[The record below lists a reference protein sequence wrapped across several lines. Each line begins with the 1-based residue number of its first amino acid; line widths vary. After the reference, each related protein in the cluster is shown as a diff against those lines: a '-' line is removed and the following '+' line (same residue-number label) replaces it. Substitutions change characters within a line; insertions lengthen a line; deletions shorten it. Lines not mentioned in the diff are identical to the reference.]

1 MVTDAAGVDRSRPLY
16 EVVHNDKKRVAY
28 FYDSD
33 IGNYAYVTGHPMKP
47 HRIRLAH
54 SLVMNYGVYK
64 FLEVYRA
71 KPAVFMEMTQ
81 FHTDE
86 YIDFLQ
92 KVTPDNMDSYQR
104 EQSKYNVGDDCP
116 VFDGLFEFCGISAGG
131 SMEGAARL
139 NRNKCDIAVNWAG
152 GLHHAKKSEASGFCY
167 VNDIVLAII
176 ELLRFNKRV
185 LYIDIDVHH
194 GDGVEEA
201 FYTTDRVM
209 TVSFHKYGEYFP
221 GTGELRDIGIGT
233 GKNYAVNFPLRDG
246 IDDTSYKTIF
256 EPVIDAVMKYYQP
269 DAVVLQCGG
278 DSLSGDRLGCFN
290 LSMRGHSNC
299 VDFVRSYNL
308 PTLVLGGGGYTMRNV
323 ARTWAYETGRLVGV
337 EMDAVLPYTEYYEY
351 YGPDYELDVRSSNM
365 ENANNYEYL
374 EKIKIAVIEN
384 LKKTAP
390 VPSVQMQDI
399 PRQSMGMTD
408 EEEAELDDLDEDE
421 NKDARV
427 TQRQWEKNRQ
437 RTDEFDESDD
447 EDMARAN
454 GVSYDGPP
462 RRSILDYRNPN
473 ADYDVDSATMTPTN
487 GTAAA
492 AAAKKED
499 GDVDIPDADVIADA
513 YEKATENAAA
523 AAEKAT
529 SAEATKEAKESN
541 DDGDV
546 AMEDADAAPAAA
558 IAEDKPAPEAEE
570 KKAAAAVA
578 ESTAKDADATTKAP
592 AAEEPAKKDDSGDVE
607 MMDATEEAVAPAETT
622 AAAEP
627 AASEAKADSAAAAD
641 APAAAAAAEKTKSDE
656 AAAPAKGETTA
667 ATAAETDKAA
677 EASTTDAAKEN
688 KEADAPAKTDA
699 TAKDASETAPAA
711 ATEASGASEKKDDA
725 AAASANTTT
734 EATAAAKED
743 AKNDDVTAADKKDT
757 AAETEATKKDGE
769 AEAKADDKA
778 TDKEKPAAAADE
790 KKEAPAAGSA
800 SKTDAAPAAA
810 ASSAADETATT
821 ATTDKPV
828 KEETS

>member
-1 MVTDAAGVDRSRPLY
+1 MATDAAGVDRTQPMY
-16 EVVHNDKKRVAY
+16 DVVHNDKKRVAY

-64 FLEVYRA
+64 YLEVYRA

-92 KVTPDNMDSYQR
+92 KVTPDNMDNYQR

-209 TVSFHKYGEYFP
+209 TCSFHKYGEYFP
-221 GTGELRDIGIGT
+221 GTGELRDIGIGS

-246 IDDTSYKTIF
+246 IDDKSYKSIF
-256 EPVIDAVMKYYQP
+256 EPVISAVMTYYQP

-290 LSMRGHSNC
+290 LSMRGHANC
-299 VDFVRSYNL
+299 VDFVRSFGL

-337 EMDAVLPYTEYYEY
+337 EMNSVLPYNEYYEY
-351 YGPDYELDVRSSNM
+351 YGPDYELEVRSSNM

-384 LKKTAP
+384 LKRTAP
-390 VPSVQMQDI
+390 VPSVQMTDI
-399 PRQSMGMTD
+399 PRQSLGMTD
-408 EEEAELDDLDEDE
+408 EEEAELDDLDDDE
-421 NKDARV
+421 NKDART
-427 TQRQWEKNRQ
+427 TQRQWEKNRA

-447 EDMARAN
+447 EDMAQAN
-454 GVSYDGPP
+454 GVNYDGPP
-462 RRSILDYRNPN
+462 RRSILDHRNPD
-473 ADYDVDSATMTPTN
+473 ADYDFDSGAVTPVGNGEKKNGTTADSADKMDKDEPDASAPSATE
-487 GTAAA
+487 AAA
-492 AAAKKED
+492 ALLSAAKAAD
-499 GDVDIPDADVIADA
+499 DDVD
-513 YEKATENAAA
+513 
-523 AAEKAT
+523 
-529 SAEATKEAKESN
+529 
-541 DDGDV
+541 
-546 AMEDADAAPAAA
+546 MEDADAAESVAPAAPSESPA
-558 IAEDKPAPEAEE
+558 KEDIVESMETDDKATDSDKAPTETASKDSEKAHNIAETSAPE
-570 KKAAAAVA
+570 KKAAA
-578 ESTAKDADATTKAP
+578 E
-592 AAEEPAKKDDSGDVE
+592 GDVE
-607 MMDATEEAVAPAETT
+607 MADAVEDSA
-622 AAAEP
+622 P
-627 AASEAKADSAAAAD
+627 AASTGSAAAATESASEAD
-641 APAAAAAAEKTKSDE
+641 AKDTPAKKSAEAAEAVTKAKTDESTAEKTETTETSEVAAE
-656 AAAPAKGETTA
+656 AASESV
-667 ATAAETDKAA
+667 DKAA
-677 EASTTDAAKEN
+677 KPAATSSAEKTDDAKPTEPAETAKAEKSAEAEAVKTEAGTADKAAKPE
-688 KEADAPAKTDA
+688 KP
-699 TAKDASETAPAA
+699 ETAAADKADKVEKAEKPAEETASAVKA
-711 ATEASGASEKKDDA
+711 ATESDA
-725 AAASANTTT
+725 
-734 EATAAAKED
+734 EA
-743 AKNDDVTAADKKDT
+743 KKDT
-757 AAETEATKKDGE
+757 AADVKASTETKDAEKPASESKKEAAE
-769 AEAKADDKA
+769 AEAGDKSA
-778 TDKEKPAAAADE
+778 GPAAEPSTD
-790 KKEAPAAGSA
+790 APAANG
-800 SKTDAAPAAA
+800 
-810 ASSAADETATT
+810 
-821 ATTDKPV
+821 DKKV
-828 KEETS
+828 EDKA